1 MNEVAPYYGKR
12 QLDVHRSYTIA
23 ISLFVSQTT
32 SSQTNKIIGS
42 FVDRDN
48 AASIVSA
55 AVARTRLIHFFNT
68 APPLSQTP
76 RISFHHHITTFI
88 SAATCDAP
96 QHIFINYSAPGERI
110 VDVPIVTQLAPQ
122 LLTINQTNNLF
133 CPRTCYLQLATN
145 HGTSF

>member
-1 MNEVAPYYGKR
+1 MDEVAPYYGKR

-23 ISLFVSQTT
+23 ISLFVSQT

-76 RISFHHHITTFI
+76 RISFLHHITTFI
-88 SAATCDAP
+88 SAVTCEAP
-96 QHIFINYSAPGERI
+96 NIYSLIIQPPE
-110 VDVPIVTQLAPQ
+110 
-122 LLTINQTNNLF
+122 
-133 CPRTCYLQLATN
+133 
-145 HGTSF
+145 SE